1 MTATVRPRPIEEV
14 PNMAALAVQLLSNP
28 NLALPFRTEDA
39 RALLPYLRLLE
50 APAGCVLVNEGD
62 SEHAGNM
69 FLVLEGEVQVGMR
82 DGGDAV
88 TFAIVGP
95 GELLGE
101 LGLLDGRPRSAHCA
115 AITPVRAA
123 GLSRA
128 SLQRMHTDAPDLTAR
143 FMAVIAHRIA
153 ERLRSLGDQLR
164 MYAQRVEEQRLR
176 LEAVRR

>member
-1 MTATVRPRPIEEV
+1 MNAPVRPRPMEEV
-14 PNMAALAVQLLSNP
+14 PAMAALVVQLLTNDK
-28 NLALPFRTEDA
+28 LALPFRAEDA
-39 RALLPYLRLLE
+39 RAVLPYLRLLD
-50 APAGCVLVNEGD
+50 APAGSVMVNEGD
-62 SEHAGNM
+62 VEHAGNM

-88 TFAIVGP
+88 TFSIVGP

-101 LGLLDGRPRSAHCA
+101 LGLLDGRPRSAHCTA
-115 AITPVRAA
+115 VTPVRAA

-128 SLQRMHTDAPDLTAR
+128 SLQRLHAEAPDLAAR

>member
-1 MTATVRPRPIEEV
+1 MNAPARPRPIEEV
-14 PNMAALAVQLLSNP
+14 PTMAALAVQLLTANH
-28 NLALPFRTEDA
+28 LALPFRAEDA
-39 RALLPYLRLLE
+39 RAVLPYLRLLE
-50 APAGCVLVNEGD
+50 APPGSVLVNEGD
-62 SEHAGNM
+62 VEHAGNM
-69 FLVLEGEVQVGMR
+69 FLVLEGEVQVGLR
-82 DGGDAV
+82 DGGEAV

-128 SLQRMHTDAPDLTAR
+128 ALQRMHAEAPDLTAR
-143 FMAVIAHRIA
+143 LMAVIAHRIA

-176 LEAVRR
+176 LETPRR